1 MRRQRFSSNA
11 ESLRH
16 EVAEFRRWRCHH
28 DPAFKQHFIDIQKWQ
43 VASLRV
49 RHANLLADPRYTAV
63 TSFFLNEMYGGL
75 DLTAMA
81 DEVES
86 ALPLATRLMPD
97 AVLGTA
103 AIALELNSITGELD
117 QLTATVLF
125 EEMGVTEITEAN
137 YCEAYRRACPRAE
150 REYQME
156 LIGLLGQGLDKYVRS
171 RVIYASF
178 RLAHK
183 PAQYAGLT
191 ALYGFLDR
199 GFTVMRPM
207 GSAADFIAAFTG
219 VELKVVDNI
228 WSGRANPLQV

>member
-1 MRRQRFSSNA
+1 VRRQRFASNA

-16 EVAEFRRWRCHH
+16 EVAEFRRWRCHS
-28 DPAFKQHFIDIQKWQ
+28 DPVFNQHFIALQKWQ
-43 VASLRV
+43 VASLRQ
-49 RHANLLADPRYTAV
+49 RHANLLADPRYTEV
-63 TSFFLNEMYGGL
+63 TTFFLNEMYGGL
-75 DLTAMA
+75 DLTALA
-81 DEVES
+81 DEVER

-103 AIALELNSITGELD
+103 AIALELNAITGDLD
-117 QLTATVLF
+117 QRMAAILF
-125 EEMGVTEITEAN
+125 EEMGLTEITE
-137 YCEAYRRACPRAE
+137 EAYCQAHLQACPRRE

-156 LIGLLGQGLDKYVRS
+156 LISLLGQGLDKYVRS

-199 GFTVMRPM
+199 GFAVMRPM

-219 VELKVVDNI
+219 VELKVIDNI